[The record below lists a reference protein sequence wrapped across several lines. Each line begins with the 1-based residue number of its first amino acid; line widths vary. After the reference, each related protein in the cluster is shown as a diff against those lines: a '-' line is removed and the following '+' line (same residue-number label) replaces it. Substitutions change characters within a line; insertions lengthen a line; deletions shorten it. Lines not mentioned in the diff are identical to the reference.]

1 MKSQSDFIKEVE
13 EFIDKLNV
21 GIGSDKAFI
30 IIAAHTVEGETQAMS
45 AITGEENLISLL
57 LRNLLGKDAI
67 RSAMARSTMLELA
80 SKLCNED
87 KDDKEDAENEI
98 NEILSILKNKN

>member
-1 MKSQSDFIKEVE
+1 
-13 EFIDKLNV
+13 
-21 GIGSDKAFI
+21 
-30 IIAAHTVEGETQAMS
+30 
-45 AITGEENLISLL
+45 
-57 LRNLLGKDAI
+57 
-67 RSAMARSTMLELA
+67 MARSTMLELA